1 VVSGAQCRAWRPS
14 AVPWAKR
21 QGTDPLYR
29 SPTYL
34 KARAALIAAFQPGD
48 PCCLCG
54 HAILTTRYVEAQH
67 IPGTETLQ
75 GLAHGTRNRCPSC
88 GKRCNQVDGAKRGR
102 ARQDTRTTQ
111 LRW

>member
-1 VVSGAQCRAWRPS
+1 M
-14 AVPWAKR
+14 PWAR
-21 QGTDPLYR
+21 RRGTAAIYR

-34 KARAALIAAFQPGD
+34 KARASLVAAFHPGD

-54 HAILTTRYVEAQH
+54 HPITTARYVEAQH
-67 IPGTETLQ
+67 IPGTDQLQ
-75 GLAHGTRNRCPSC
+75 GLAHGTRNPCPTC

-102 ARQDTRTTQ
+102 ARQDTRSTT